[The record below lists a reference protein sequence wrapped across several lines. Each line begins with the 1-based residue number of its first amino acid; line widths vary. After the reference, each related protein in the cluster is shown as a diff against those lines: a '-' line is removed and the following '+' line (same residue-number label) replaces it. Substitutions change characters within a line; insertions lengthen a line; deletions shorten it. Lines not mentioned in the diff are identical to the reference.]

1 MAQDMGDIIRT
12 EVRDIIDGEEG
23 QEHSSGCVGRC
34 KTQRVGAAL
43 EIVADSQS
51 TILPDP
57 MPRIDVEEGQA
68 HSPCLDR
75 RGQTEVE
82 EEQHT
87 SFVLHL
93 GLSSPR
99 TTVQFCN
106 TDLTTV
112 LS

>member
-43 EIVADSQS
+43 EIMADSKS

-57 MPRIDVEEGQA
+57 MPRIDVEEDKNTALVLTGE
-68 HSPCLDR
+68 DR
-75 RGQTEVE
+75 PRWKRNNTPP
-82 EEQHT
+82 
-87 SFVLHL
+87 
-93 GLSSPR
+93 LS
-99 TTVQFCN
+99 CI
-106 TDLTTV
+106 
-112 LS
+112 